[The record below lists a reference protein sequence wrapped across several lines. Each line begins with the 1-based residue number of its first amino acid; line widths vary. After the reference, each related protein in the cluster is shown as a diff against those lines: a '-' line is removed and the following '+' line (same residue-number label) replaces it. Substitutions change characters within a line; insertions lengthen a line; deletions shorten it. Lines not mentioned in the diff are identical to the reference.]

1 MTRASGA
8 PSDLTTLPNLLTLG
22 RVAIVPLLVAAFYLP
37 APATYWVCLALFA
50 LAAITDFFDG
60 WLARARDQISDF
72 GRFLDPIAD
81 KILVAAALVML
92 VASNRLAGL
101 AVIAGL
107 VILCREFVISG
118 LREFLAGADVTV
130 HVSPLAKWKTAV
142 QMVAIGFLLVGAGA
156 PAAVPATEIGEV
168 LLWIAAALTV
178 VTGVAYFKAGLAHVT
193 GRRPGA

>member
-8 PSDLTTLPNLLTLG
+8 AGDLTTLPNLLTMG

-60 WLARARDQISDF
+60 WLARARNQISDF

-92 VASNRLAGL
+92 VASGRLAGL
-101 AVIAGL
+101 AVIAAV
-107 VILCREFVISG
+107 VILCREFIISG

-130 HVSPLAKWKTAV
+130 HVSALAKWKTAV
-142 QMVAIGFLLVGAGA
+142 QMLAIGFLLVGAGA
-156 PAAVPATEIGEV
+156 PDAVPATDIGEV
-168 LLWIAAALTV
+168 LIWLAAALTAI
-178 VTGVAYFKAGLAHVT
+178 TGADYLRAGMARIV
-193 GRRPGA
+193 RSESD